1 MTLRICPTCCA
12 RIAST
17 LSPSAAAEVLALFE
31 TVVTM
36 NNARTIER
44 ASESKNA
51 VVG

>member
-17 LSPSAAAEVLALFE
+17 LSPSAAAVVLALFE

-36 NNARTIER
+36 NNARTIETG
-44 ASESKNA
+44 ESKNA
-51 VVG
+51 VGVG